1 MLINW
6 EAVTAITGVILVV
19 GGVVH
24 FVVKGA
30 LAQFK
35 EDLRTTFV
43 THEWADNVE
52 RRIAALEGRDGR

>member
-1 MLINW
+1 MQINW
-6 EAVTAITGVILVV
+6 EAITAITGIIVVV

-43 THEWADNVE
+43 THEWAESIE
-52 RRIAALEGRDGR
+52 RRLAILENDGR